1 MFAALSGNIATTL
14 LLLQSGASVNAINS
28 VGRTASQM
36 AAFVGNHTCVSVI
49 NTFISQDSIDYY
61 TKPQGLESEAKLPS
75 HLSGV
80 VHRLVVR
87 VNIHPVGIVLF
98 LQQHPILLDYGPQV
112 VRVLQA
118 MSEKEMKRK
127 DTNEV
132 LGFKLHLLAY
142 VVEFSCKKMGKDEDK
157 EKTLNGIIKLWVK
170 GRPEDGFAENLEL
183 FIRQGIRQFQ
193 YPDSA
198 VLQQLVRSLAPV
210 KIGDD
215 PTALSLVCASINGQ
229 RMAVNDNVCATCG
242 DTDCDVKK
250 CSSCKS
256 EQYCS
261 HRCQKLHWSTHK
273 QMCPFLAQQR
283 KEVEAENAGLEEAQ
297 QKLE

>member
-142 VVEFSCKKMGKDEDK
+142 VVELVAKK
-157 EKTLNGIIKLWVK
+157 WVK
-170 GRPEDGFAENLEL
+170 MKTRKNIEWDHQIVGRPEDGFAENLEL